1 MTDTSKSPVA
11 MTAEFTDYLAQAAA
25 RDRLEAELL
34 PANKTA
40 IFDALTSAGI
50 VSVVVFFDG
59 GGDSGQIESI
69 DARDAAGEVSLPD
82 ISVEMVSPSY
92 SDASIDRQALP
103 LYLAI
108 ETMAYD
114 LLRSSYCGWE
124 NNDGAYGEF
133 SFDVAGRGISLDFNG
148 RYVAVESSSHE
159 F

>member
-1 MTDTSKSPVA
+1 MTDTPGTDVA
-11 MTAEFTDYLAQAAA
+11 MTAEINDYLAQAAA

-34 PANKTA
+34 PANKTV
-40 IFDALTSAGI
+40 IFDALASAGI

-59 GGDSGQIESI
+59 GGDSGQIESM
-69 DARDAAGEVSLPD
+69 DARDAAGEVPLPD
-82 ISVEMVSPSY
+82 VTVEFASPSY
-92 SDASIDRQALP
+92 SDESIDRRTLP
-103 LYLAI
+103 LYDAI

-114 LLRSSYCGWE
+114 LLRSAYCGWE

-133 SFDVAGRGISLDFNG
+133 SFDVAARGISLDYNG

>member
-1 MTDTSKSPVA
+1 MTDMPETDVA
-11 MTAEFTDYLAQAAA
+11 MTADFDEYLAQAAA
-25 RDRLEAELL
+25 RDRLQAELL

-40 IFDALTSAGI
+40 IFDALASAGI

-69 DARDAAGEVSLPD
+69 DARDAAGEVPLPD
-82 ISVEMVSPSY
+82 VTVEFASPSY
-92 SDASIDRQALP
+92 SDGIDRRTLR
-103 LYLAI
+103 LYDAI
-108 ETMAYD
+108 ETIAYD
-114 LLRSSYCGWE
+114 LLRSAYCGWE

-133 SFDVAGRGISLDFNG
+133 TFDVATSVISLDFNG

>member
-1 MTDTSKSPVA
+1 MTDTPYTDVTTTPA
-11 MTAEFTDYLAQAAA
+11 FDDYLAQEAA

-40 IFDALTSAGI
+40 IFDALASTGI

-59 GGDSGQIESI
+59 CGDSGQIESI
-69 DARDAAGEVSLPD
+69 DARDAAGEAALPD
-82 ISVEMVSPSY
+82 VTVEFAAPSY
-92 SDASIDRQALP
+92 ADESINRRTMP
-103 LYLAI
+103 LYDAI

-114 LLRSSYCGWE
+114 LLRSAYCGWE

-133 SFDVAGRGISLDFNG
+133 SFDVAGRSISLDYNG

>member
-1 MTDTSKSPVA
+1 MTDTPKSDVA
-11 MTAEFTDYLAQAAA
+11 MTTEFNDYLAQAAA

-40 IFDALTSAGI
+40 IFDALASAGI

-69 DARDAAGEVSLPD
+69 DACDAVGETTLPD
-82 ISVEMVSPSY
+82 MMVEIASPSY
-92 SDASIDRQALP
+92 SDDSVDRRTMP
-103 LYLAI
+103 LYDAI

-114 LLRSSYCGWE
+114 LLRSVYCGWE

-133 SFDVAGRGISLDFNG
+133 SFDVAGRGISLDYNG
-148 RYVAVESSSHE
+148 RYVAVESSSHD